1 MSAKPPIWLARTI
14 RVLIACAAMGLV
26 ALRKSDSLKHPQFW
40 AEDGGLFFLGA
51 ELDAHHGWGEV
62 FVPYEGYFHLL
73 PRLLAIAG
81 HAVALVHVPAFYAWS
96 ALGVTGLTAW
106 VIQSPRVRLPGAAWA
121 ALALGAVPHTG
132 EVYLNLCN
140 LQWITALALFAVVI
154 ADDAATGLQRCGDVC
169 VLVVTG
175 LTGPFIVLALPLLA
189 VRAWLRP
196 RGWSRV
202 LLGVALGCA
211 AVQSV
216 ALMNRPFNSDAA
228 LPVEWS
234 GSAALI
240 SRRLVVDDLIGQRAL
255 PAAAAASIGA
265 LGFALLAAA
274 VWRKR
279 AQLPGAWTLAGAAFL
294 VLVSVVYKAR
304 LDRMPPFDFVDG
316 DRYFFIERVVLI
328 WLLAA
333 LALTAAG
340 LGRII
345 PAALIA
351 LALAVNASRFIYPPS
366 PDLHWARSAQR
377 IADGDEVRVPILP
390 MGFSFTYPSQ
400 HPWGP

>member
-1 MSAKPPIWLARTI
+1 MSAKPPIWIAGTI
-14 RVLIACAAMGLV
+14 RVLIACAAIALV

-40 AEDGGLFFLGA
+40 AEDGGVFFLGA
-51 ELDAHHGWGEV
+51 ELDAHHGWGDV

-96 ALGVTGLTAW
+96 ALAVTGLTAW

-154 ADDAATGLQRCGDVC
+154 ADDAVTRLQRWGDIG

-211 AVQSV
+211 AVQAV
-216 ALMNRPFNSDAA
+216 ALMNRPVKSDAA
-228 LPVEWS
+228 LPVDWS
-234 GSAALI
+234 GGSALI
-240 SRRLVVDDLIGQRAL
+240 GRRLVVDDLIGRTSL
-255 PAAAAASIGA
+255 PAGAVVLIAAIG
-265 LGFALLAAA
+265 GVLLAAA
-274 VWRKR
+274 LWRKR
-279 AQLPGAWTLAGAAFL
+279 TQLPGAGTLAGAAVL
-294 VLVSVVYKAR
+294 VLASVVYKAR
-304 LDRMPPFDFVDG
+304 LDQIPLFDFVDG
-316 DRYFFIERVVLI
+316 DRYFFIERVVLF

-333 LALTAAG
+333 LAVMTTG
-340 LGRII
+340 LGRVV

-351 LALAVNASRFIYPPS
+351 LALAVNATRFIYPPS
-366 PDLHWARSAQR
+366 PDLHWGRSAQR
-377 IADGDEVRVPILP
+377 IAEGDEVHVPILP
-390 MGFSFTYPSQ
+390 VGFSFTYPSQ